1 MKQGSKWIIGLALVF
16 LPLLFCSGKFSVQKD
31 YGVFL
36 GVSAEKSHKI
46 RDYALVVIDAA
57 YYEKSD
63 LQQLR
68 KQGNRQIYS
77 YLNVGSIENFR
88 EGHEKFNDLM
98 LGAYEHWPGEAWVD
112 VSQPSWQSYV
122 LRQAKVLKKKGVD
135 GLFLD
140 NVDVYSLYPDQ
151 TIYQGL
157 LTIVTELDG
166 LGLKL
171 MVNGGK
177 DFVLKGLK
185 KGVLQGKL
193 DAVNQ
198 EEVFTRIRFDTG
210 MMVLRPKAE
219 RKASQDYLDTIA
231 AHGLSAY
238 LLEYGEASE
247 IAPLVKPYANRH
259 QFHYYISE
267 TIELE

>member
-36 GVSAEKSHKI
+36 GVSSEKSHKI
-46 RDYALVVIDAA
+46 RDYSLVVIDAA
-57 YYEKSD
+57 YYQPSE
-63 LQQLR
+63 LQQLH

-77 YLNVGSIENFR
+77 YLNIGSIESFR

-98 LGAYEHWPGEAWVD
+98 LEPYEHWPGEAWVD

-122 LRQAKVLKKKGVD
+122 LQQAKVLKKKGVD

-140 NVDVYSLYPDQ
+140 NVDVYSLYPKE

-157 LTIVTELDG
+157 LSIVTELDG

-171 MVNGGK
+171 MVNGGR

-185 KGVLQGKL
+185 QGVLQGKI

-198 EEVFTRIRFDTG
+198 EEVFTYIQFETG
-210 MMVLRPKAE
+210 ETSLRPMSEQREVK
-219 RKASQDYLDTIA
+219 SYLETVA
-231 AHGLSAY
+231 KQGVSVY
-238 LLEYGEASE
+238 LLEYGKVDEVT
-247 IAPLVKPYANRH
+247 PLVKTYAIQHGFR
-259 QFHYYISE
+259 YYISE